1 MIVLRL
7 LLVLSLAVIAGL
19 VLAWLFTKDAKYLRI
34 IRRIVRFLIVLG
46 VVVALLYVA
55 ERVILR

>member
-34 IRRIVRFLIVLG
+34 ASRILRFIVVLG
-46 VVVALLYVA
+46 VVVALVYVV
-55 ERVILR
+55 ERLLLI

>member
-7 LLVLSLAVIAGL
+7 LLVLSLAGIAGL

-34 IRRIVRFLIVLG
+34 AARILRFIVVLG
-46 VVVALLYVA
+46 VVVALIYVV
-55 ERVILR
+55 ERLLLV

>member
-7 LLVLSLAVIAGL
+7 ILVLSLAGLAGL
-19 VLAWLFTKDAKYLRI
+19 VLAWLFTRDKKYLRI
-34 IRRIVRFLIVLG
+34 AGRIVRF
-46 VVVALLYVA
+46 VVVLLVVLALVFVA